1 MPKFLP
7 DRRPQKTKRA
17 LKNVLVDLLQTRDL
31 QTISIKEITDLADIS
46 RGTFYLHFDDIFA
59 LYQSIE
65 FDVIE
70 NITQIIQTKVPI
82 QDEDELDKI
91 IGSIFEY
98 LTDHIKECDALLRTD
113 SASFLSGV
121 FERNRPRVSETWEA
135 SYGSKEHMQAY
146 SYIFLSHGFA
156 GVLKHWIA
164 FGKLETPRQIAGIVK
179 RLLSYMF
186 LDAAQNQSGLG
197 IENISGHQ
205 P

>member
-156 GVLKHWIA
+156 GILKHWIA

-197 IENISGHQ
+197 IENISGNQ

>member
-1 MPKFLP
+1 MPKILP

-17 LKNVLVDLLQTRDL
+17 LKTVLVDLLQTRDL

-46 RGTFYLHFDDIFA
+46 RGTFYLHYDDILA
-59 LYQSIE
+59 LYQAIE
-65 FDVIE
+65 EDVVNQISS
-70 NITQIIQTKVPI
+70 IIQAKVPF

-91 IGSIFEY
+91 INSVFEY
-98 LTDHIKECDALLRTD
+98 LTEHIKECDALLRTD
-113 SASFLSGV
+113 SASFLSNV
-121 FERNRPRVSETWEA
+121 FERNRPKVSETWET

-156 GVLKHWIA
+156 GVLKHWMT

-186 LDAAQNQSGLG
+186 IDSPQNTSGLG
-197 IENISGHQ
+197 MESIRGNQ
-205 P
+205 